1 MVSIMTAA
9 HTTLFACAL
18 AADFPAAQL
27 RADFPAL
34 DQSINGKPL
43 IYLDS
48 AASAQKPK
56 QMLEAMDR
64 FYRNDYA
71 NIHRGL
77 HQLSV
82 RATQAYEEARST
94 VRRFINAAH
103 EHEIIFTRG
112 ATEAINLVATS
123 WGSQLHAGD
132 EIIVTSLEHHANI
145 VPWQMLASRGIKL
158 IPVPVADDGT
168 VTAAMIA
175 ACFSPRTKLV
185 AVAHISNAL
194 GTIVQDI
201 IALAH
206 AQNIPVLIDGCQAI
220 CHMPIDVQA
229 LDADFYVFSG
239 HKLYGPTGIGV
250 LYGKAALLAA
260 MPPYQGGGD
269 MIDVVSFAGT
279 TFKAPPQRFEAGT
292 PAIAEA
298 VGLAAAIDYL
308 RTIGMGRIAAH
319 EADLLAYATT
329 QLSSI
334 NSLRIIG
341 TAASKAAVISF
352 VIEGTH
358 PSDIGTLLDQYG
370 VAVRT
375 GHHCA
380 QPIMAQFDL
389 DGTVRVSFG
398 LYNTRA
404 DIDALVHALHAV
416 REMLL

>member
-1 MVSIMTAA
+1 MTSSHAA
-9 HTTLFACAL
+9 LFACAL
-18 AADFPAAQL
+18 AADFPAIQL

-82 RATQAYEEARST
+82 RATQAYEEARNT

-103 EHEIIFTRG
+103 EHEIVFTRG
-112 ATEAINLVATS
+112 ATEAINLIATS
-123 WGSQLHAGD
+123 WGAQLHAGD

-145 VPWQMLASRGIKL
+145 VPWQMLAARGIKL

-194 GTIVQDI
+194 GTILPVQEI

-206 AQNIPVLIDGCQAI
+206 AQRIPVLIDGCQAI

-269 MIDVVSFAGT
+269 MIDVVSFNGT

-308 RTIGMGRIAAH
+308 RTIGMERIAAH
-319 EADLLAYATT
+319 EADLLAYATA
-329 QLSSI
+329 QLHNI
-334 NSLRIIG
+334 KSLRLIG
-341 TAASKAAVISF
+341 TATSKAAVISF

-380 QPIMAQFDL
+380 QPIMAQFGL